1 MHVIGVHFRT
11 MSHATE
17 DEDRVAKAL
26 GFASGAE
33 AIERD
38 IAKGHFGNQIV
49 ILEATLKRSAEV
61 KQFLSSLAQSG
72 IADVLAGELEQR
84 MDHDCVLHFRLDKQ
98 AAYLGRLELA
108 GTKDVIDCSMKIAA
122 YPASKEKAL
131 ITARECFDA
140 LGNLE

>member
-26 GFASGAE
+26 GFASGAG

-49 ILEATLKRSAEV
+49 VLEATLKRSAEIGR
-61 KQFLSSLAQSG
+61 FLSRLAQSG
-72 IADVLAGELEQR
+72 IAGILAGELEQR
-84 MDHDCVLHFRLDKQ
+84 MDHDCALHFRLEKQ
-98 AAYLGRLELA
+98 AACLERLELA
-108 GTKDVIDCSMKIAA
+108 GT
-122 YPASKEKAL
+122 
-131 ITARECFDA
+131 
-140 LGNLE
+140 